1 MYSESNGWAYSWII
15 KIYGKLS
22 TIPVLLE
29 RKKMQD
35 SKKYNS
41 LNNTFSFN
49 IEYAGE
55 DDFYGFVLDGNHRFL
70 LADTTVSHNTWAL
83 IDVGVTAMMNGLKV
97 LHCSL
102 EMSESQMLKRY
113 WTCMSG
119 QVNEDK
125 DDIAQCCYIKLKIK
139 NEMLDEKFD
148 QKGCIEM
155 SGNDFIAEDFDFG
168 DYVDD
173 IKTFIELN
181 NTNITVKKISID
193 CSSKYLQFVAI
204 SLILFLL

>member
-1 MYSESNGWAYSWII
+1 MKANSILLLVCFLSNILCANN
-15 KIYGKLS
+15 IYDCQSKSLFKERDS
-22 TIPVLLE
+22 PVLEATDGDVIKAYNGVASCASLE
-29 RKKMQD
+29 T
-35 SKKYNS
+35 N
-41 LNNTFSFN
+41 
-49 IEYAGE
+49 E
-55 DDFYGFVLDGNHRFL
+55 DD
-70 LADTTVSHNTWAL
+70 
-83 IDVGVTAMMNGLKV
+83 
-97 LHCSL
+97 
-102 EMSESQMLKRY
+102 
-113 WTCMSG
+113 
-119 QVNEDK
+119 

-139 NEMLDEKFD
+139 NEKLDEKFD

-155 SGNDFIAEDFDFG
+155 SGKDFIWEEFDFG